1 MAQSVYDL
9 EILTKNEIR
18 LLAWTGFLKQFFGW
32 LNWQMRDVF
41 FCWLTNRQGLKIRS
55 SEQEKKHKILQDE
68 RSRDVPTTFVCEVGL
83 SGVWCSQ
90 FPEFSH
96 IHGESGMTGALE
108 VSIFPSHNQ
117 WSIQTHTIH
126 VCYVFTRFAIKKTPI
141 HVGNRTVAKER
152 STCPLSVQV

>member
-18 LLAWTGFLKQFFGW
+18 LLAWTGFLMSLTEFFFRADS
-32 LNWQMRDVF
+32 QIDK
-41 FCWLTNRQGLKIRS
+41 TKIRS
-55 SEQEKKHKILQDE
+55 SELEKHHTILQDE

-90 FPEFSH
+90 PRMFPYPQ
-96 IHGESGMTGALE
+96 GESGMTGALE

-117 WSIQTHTIH
+117 
-126 VCYVFTRFAIKKTPI
+126 
-141 HVGNRTVAKER
+141 
-152 STCPLSVQV
+152 